1 MRDDVN
7 KHFTASY
14 QDLDLSVCHLDCN
27 TFIFVLSYSVRIQSD
42 WCHVHTANQV
52 AMLHYVKR
60 NLRTAITLTKK
71 RQKAVTD
78 DHESQINRDHW
89 CSEGGDHRL
98 TVAFIVLWFNTI
110 ATEQLWPRRQ
120 WHDKHGRTV
129 LYLYQ
134 STWSGKK
141 THWNMCCHSS
151 NVQVPVAA
159 KQSTPDAA
167 WKASNKHRA
176 TVSK

>member
-1 MRDDVN
+1 
-7 KHFTASY
+7 
-14 QDLDLSVCHLDCN
+14 
-27 TFIFVLSYSVRIQSD
+27 
-42 WCHVHTANQV
+42 
-52 AMLHYVKR
+52 MLHYVKR
-60 NLRTAITLTKK
+60 NLKTAITLTKK

-120 WHDKHGRTV
+120 WHDKHGMKVLHQPYCRPF

-134 STWSGKK
+134 STWSVKK
-141 THWNMCCHSS
+141 THWFICCHSS

-167 WKASNKHRA
+167 WKPSNKHRD
-176 TVSK
+176 TVSKQAVCVLVMTLLQTHFYTAITKCSTAALLLNL